1 MSKEARR
8 QHLPAGIMQFVPRK
22 GEGFPEESMPFK
34 DLNEPI
40 NAKY

>member
-1 MSKEARR
+1 
-8 QHLPAGIMQFVPRK
+8 MQYVPKK

-34 DLNEPI
+34 DVTEAV